1 MTVSVIAYSEVSG
14 PTVERAMS
22 NSGQHP
28 SGAGE
33 PRLRPWQ
40 PAPYRRSARL
50 LDQLADV
57 EPDEE
62 PTPERRATALAL
74 LGALVM
80 GLAAATALVIFAMVG
95 SIR

>member
-1 MTVSVIAYSEVSG
+1 MT
-14 PTVERAMS
+14 

-28 SGAGE
+28 SGEGE
-33 PRLRPWQ
+33 PRLQAWQ
-40 PAPYRRSARL
+40 PAPYRRTGRL

-62 PTPERRATALAL
+62 LTPERRATAIGL
-74 LGALVM
+74 LVVLVA
-80 GLAAATALVIFAMVG
+80 GLAAATALVIFMMVG